1 MSRVTSGFGQ
11 SARVTPGRPLRLFFV
26 ADASAT
32 LAFCPLDGGSD
43 EFVGVFG
50 GLPARGFELSDARQE
65 RLVLLEERFVLLE
78 ELVDFRQQR
87 QHQRL

>member
-32 LAFCPLDGGSD
+32 LTFCTLDGGSD

-50 GLPARGFELSDARQE
+50 GFPARASSSAMHAGAS
-65 RLVLLEERFVLLE
+65 VLLE